1 MPDIPIREAAFAAIA
16 AALAGL
22 SIDGQAMA
30 VERNRAA
37 DVDEAA
43 RPLLV
48 LMDGDQEAE
57 TGSTLEAR
65 YVLRAIV
72 AGYLDGVDDA
82 QLARRVNEWH
92 AKVVRAVM
100 RPGGAS
106 QVADILLGDGLTA
119 VRVEEG
125 AFATEP
131 ATVVQSDAP
140 MAACALELR
149 LVVHALWGNPFVT
162 VP

>member
-1 MPDIPIREAAFAAIA
+1 MPEIPIREAAYAALA

-22 SIDGQAMA
+22 SIDGEAMA
-30 VERNRAA
+30 VERNRIA
-37 DVDEAA
+37 DVDDAA

-48 LMDGDQEAE
+48 LIDGDQESE
-57 TGSTLEAR
+57 GGSTLEAR
-65 YVLRAIV
+65 YVLRAIA
-72 AGYLDGVDDA
+72 AGYLGGVDDA

-92 AKVVRAVM
+92 ARVVRAVM

-131 ATVVQSDAP
+131 ATVVQSEAP
-140 MAACALELR
+140 TAACTLELR
-149 LVVHALWGNPFVT
+149 LIVHAPWGNPFIT

>member
-1 MPDIPIREAAFAAIA
+1 MPEIPIREAAFAALA

-22 SIDGQAMA
+22 SIDGEAMA

-37 DVDEAA
+37 DVDQVA

-48 LMDGDQEAE
+48 LLDGDQDAE
-57 TGSTLEAR
+57 DGSTLEAR
-65 YVLRAIV
+65 YVLRAIA
-72 AGYLDGVDDA
+72 AGYLDGADDA

-100 RPGGAS
+100 RPGGAA
-106 QVADILLGDGLTA
+106 QVTDLVLGDGLTA

-125 AFATEP
+125 PFATEA
-131 ATVVQSDAP
+131 ATVVQSEAP
-140 MAACALELR
+140 LAACTQEFR
-149 LVVHALWGNPFVT
+149 LIVHAPWGNPFVT

>member
-1 MPDIPIREAAFAAIA
+1 MPEIPIREAAFAALA
-16 AALAGL
+16 ATLDGL
-22 SIDGQAMA
+22 SIDGEAMA

-37 DVDEAA
+37 DVDTAE

-48 LMDGDQEAE
+48 LLDGDQDAE
-57 TGSTLEAR
+57 DGGTLEAR
-65 YVLRAIV
+65 YTLRAIL
-72 AGYLDGVDDA
+72 AGYLDGADDA

-92 AKVVRAVM
+92 ARVVRAVM
-100 RPGGAS
+100 RPGGAA

-125 AFATEP
+125 PFATEP
-131 ATVVQSDAP
+131 ASVVQSEVP
-140 MAACALELR
+140 MAACTLELR
-149 LVVHALWGNPFVT
+149 LIVHAPWGNPFIT

>member
-1 MPDIPIREAAFAAIA
+1 MPEIPIREAAFAALA
-16 AALAGL
+16 ATLAGL
-22 SIDGQAMA
+22 SIDGEAMP

-37 DVDEAA
+37 DVDTAE

-48 LMDGDQEAE
+48 VLDGDHDAE
-57 TGSTLEAR
+57 GGSTLEAR
-65 YVLRAIV
+65 YTIRAVL
-72 AGYLDGVDDA
+72 AGYLDGADDA

-100 RPGGAS
+100 RPGGAP

-125 AFATEP
+125 MFGSEP
-131 ATVVQSDAP
+131 ATVVQSEAP
-140 MAACALELR
+140 LAACTLELR
-149 LVVHALWGNPFVT
+149 LIVHAPWGNPFIT
-162 VP
+162 TP

>member
-1 MPDIPIREAAFAAIA
+1 MPEIPIREAAFAAIA

-57 TGSTLEAR
+57 AGSTLEAR

-100 RPGGAS
+100 RPGGAG

-131 ATVVQSDAP
+131 ATVVQSEAP
-140 MAACALELR
+140 LAACALELR
-149 LVVHALWGNPFVT
+149 LIVHAPWGNPFVT

>member
-1 MPDIPIREAAFAAIA
+1 MPEIPIREAAYAALA

-22 SIDGQAMA
+22 TIDGQAMT

-37 DVDEAA
+37 DVEDAA

-48 LMDGDQEAE
+48 VLDGDQESE
-57 TGSTLEAR
+57 SGSTLEAR
-65 YVLRAIV
+65 YVLRAV
-72 AGYLDGVDDA
+72 LAGYLDGATDA
-82 QLARRVNEWH
+82 QLAARVNEWH
-92 AKVVRAVM
+92 AKVVRAAL
-100 RPGGAS
+100 RPFGAPAA
-106 QVADILLGDGLTA
+106 ADILLGDGLTA

-131 ATVVQSDAP
+131 ATVVQSEAP

-149 LVVHALWGNPFVT
+149 LIVHAPWGNPFVT

>member
-1 MPDIPIREAAFAAIA
+1 MPDTPIREAAFAAVA

-37 DVDEAA
+37 DVAEAE

-48 LMDGDQEAE
+48 LLDGDMDAE
-57 TGSTLEAR
+57 EGSTLEAR
-65 YVLRAIV
+65 YTIRAV
-72 AGYLDGVDDA
+72 AAGYLDGQDEA

-92 AKVVRAVM
+92 AKVVRAAL
-100 RPGGAS
+100 RPGGAA
-106 QVADILLGDGLTA
+106 QVTDLVLGDGLTA

-125 AFATEP
+125 PFATEA
-131 ATVVQSDAP
+131 ATVVQSEAP
-140 MAACALELR
+140 LAACTQEFR
-149 LVVHALWGNPFVT
+149 LIVHAPWGNPFVT

>member
-1 MPDIPIREAAFAAIA
+1 MPDTPIREAAFAALA

-22 SIDGQAMA
+22 SIDGQAMT

-37 DVDEAA
+37 DVDEGP

-48 LMDGDQEAE
+48 LIDGDQDAE
-57 TGSTLEAR
+57 GGSTLEAR
-65 YVLRAIV
+65 YTLRAIA
-72 AGYLDGVDDA
+72 AGYLMGVDEM

-92 AKVVRAVM
+92 AKVVRAAL
-100 RPGGAS
+100 RPGGAA
-106 QVADILLGDGLTA
+106 QVTDLVLGDGLTA

-131 ATVVQSDAP
+131 ATVVQSEAP
-140 MAACALELR
+140 MAACTQEFR
-149 LVVHALWGNPFVT
+149 LIVHAPWGNPFVT

>member
-1 MPDIPIREAAFAAIA
+1 MPEIPIREAAFAALA

-22 SIDGQAMA
+22 SIDGEAMA

-37 DVDEAA
+37 DVDQVA

-48 LMDGDQEAE
+48 LLDGDQDAE
-57 TGSTLEAR
+57 DGSTLEAR
-65 YVLRAIV
+65 YVLRAIA
-72 AGYLDGVDDA
+72 AGYLDGADDA

-100 RPGGAS
+100 RPGGAA
-106 QVADILLGDGLTA
+106 QVTDLVLGDGLTA

-131 ATVVQSDAP
+131 ASVVQSEAP
-140 MAACALELR
+140 MAACTLELR
-149 LVVHALWGNPFVT
+149 LIVHAPWGNPFVT